1 MYCRLAARTGIIVA
15 KGICM
20 GRKSLFGIAMVA
32 VLLSAC
38 AAAPPVNGEWA
49 LMLTAAE
56 GSTSFPITIDTNGT
70 AATASS
76 GDAEFSGTWINGEL
90 WLTGDFYVPEAGYSA
105 PLNMTMRVEDGELRG
120 SATWDQFQA
129 DVLGQRM
136 E

>member
-1 MYCRLAARTGIIVA
+1 
-15 KGICM
+15 
-20 GRKSLFGIAMVA
+20 
-32 VLLSAC
+32 
-38 AAAPPVNGEWA
+38 
-49 LMLTAAE
+49 MLTAAE

-76 GDAEFSGTWINGEL
+76 GDAEFSGAWINGEL
-90 WLTGDFYVPEAGYSA
+90 WLTGEFYVPEAGYSA